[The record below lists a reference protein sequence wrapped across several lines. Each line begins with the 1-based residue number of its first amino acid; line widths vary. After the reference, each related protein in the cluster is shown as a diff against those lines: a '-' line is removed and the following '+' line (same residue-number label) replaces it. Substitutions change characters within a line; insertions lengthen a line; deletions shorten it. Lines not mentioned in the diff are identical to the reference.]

1 MVDALMG
8 RVRTMRHGTDP
19 HAHLRDLP
27 IFAECSEAE
36 LAEIDG
42 LSDEVRVPAGRF
54 LIRQGDIGREF
65 IVVIEGNAVVTRD
78 DVVVG
83 RLGPGDFFGELALL
97 ASTERNATVAAETDL
112 LVSVIDRRGFQTVL
126 EDSPSLTR
134 SLLRSTAKRLAELDA
149 ENRRLRG
156 E

>member
-1 MVDALMG
+1 
-8 RVRTMRHGTDP
+8 MRHATDP
-19 HAHLRDLP
+19 LAHLRGLA
-27 IFAECSEAE
+27 IFAECSDEE
-36 LAEIDG
+36 LAEIDA

-65 IVVIEGNAVVTRD
+65 IVVIRGQALVTRD
-78 DVVVG
+78 DVVVA
-83 RLGPGDFFGELALL
+83 RLGPGEYFGELALL
-97 ASTERNATVAAETDL
+97 AATERNATVTAETDL
-112 LVSVIDRRGFQTVL
+112 VVSVIDRRGFQTVL

-156 E
+156 VE

>member
-1 MVDALMG
+1 MD
-8 RVRTMRHGTDP
+8 RVRIMRNAIDRL
-19 HAHLRDLP
+19 AHLRGLP
-27 IFAECSEAE
+27 IFADCTDDE

-42 LSDEVRVPAGRF
+42 LSDEIRVPAGRF

-65 IVVIEGNAVVTRD
+65 IIVIEGQAVVTRD
-78 DVVVG
+78 DIAVA

-97 ASTERNATVAAETDL
+97 AATERNATVTAETDL
-112 LVSVIDRRGFQTVL
+112 LVTVIDRRGFQTLL

-134 SLLRSTAKRLAELDA
+134 SLLRSTAKRLAELDE
-149 ENRRLRG
+149 ENRRLRN